1 MLPEYLTAER
11 GVLEATA
18 RQQCQVA
25 RIGDRT
31 LLCRVLGKYIF
42 YADPDDVGITPHLC
56 LNGYWESW
64 ITIAM
69 ARILKPGW
77 RCIDVGANQGYYTM
91 LMADAVGTG
100 GRVVAVEPNPRLA
113 ELIGLSL
120 EVNGFLQ
127 RAEVVRK
134 AVSDRTSDRNGC
146 AMFLN
151 VPRRRAMNAN
161 ISHNRNDA
169 MDAIE
174 VETVTLDHVVT
185 DWPRIDLVK
194 IDAEGAEESIWRGMR
209 RTIDRNPGITVVMEV
224 NCARYAEP
232 RAFLRE
238 IEGAGFPLRHIDYD
252 GTVSETT
259 EEQIIARSGGEDW
272 MLFLRRGQL

>member
-1 MLPEYLTAER
+1 MLPEYLIAER
-11 GVLEATA
+11 GVLEATT
-18 RQQCQVA
+18 RQQAQVA
-25 RIGDRT
+25 RISDRT

-56 LNGYWESW
+56 MNGYWESW

-91 LMADAVGTG
+91 LMADAVGTR

-113 ELIGLSL
+113 ELITMSQ

-134 AVSDRTSDRNGC
+134 AVSDRDGC

-151 VPRRRAMNAN
+151 VPWRRPMNASV
-161 ISHNRNDA
+161 SHNRNDA

-174 VETVTLDHVVT
+174 VETVTLDQVVA
-185 DWPRIDLVK
+185 DWPQIDLVK
-194 IDAEGAEESIWRGMR
+194 IDAEGAEESIWRG
-209 RTIDRNPGITVVMEV
+209 
-224 NCARYAEP
+224 
-232 RAFLRE
+232 
-238 IEGAGFPLRHIDYD
+238 
-252 GTVSETT
+252 
-259 EEQIIARSGGEDW
+259 
-272 MLFLRRGQL
+272 